1 MQIFSQFLDVI
12 VFKEDWITCI
22 ICWCRS
28 KTGVRSLSPSVQS
41 FLTVQWWWSGS
52 CLRVRMNVFFL
63 QFWWFVLFQSALYL
77 NSSHIDGQQQ
87 LLLQDYPWCLSSL
100 ALSQETDQKQDRNVS
115 YSSLPALK
123 YSKAVR
129 NLGIVLD
136 GELSFNNRINKVTR
150 TAFSDFKI
158 YLTLEN
164 SYLNVINCCMCS
176 YVFYLNLNA
185 SRNTTCWECFQELW
199 SCYLWSCVCL
209 QVQYVKHIEFMH
221 DEM

>member
-1 MQIFSQFLDVI
+1 MIRLVFTSQNECF
-12 VFKEDWITCI
+12 
-22 ICWCRS
+22 
-28 KTGVRSLSPSVQS
+28 
-41 FLTVQWWWSGS
+41 FLTVLMVCTVSKCTILKLFPYWWTATVASSRLSLMSFLLGIVSTNWS
-52 CLRVRMNVFFL
+52 
-63 QFWWFVLFQSALYL
+63 
-77 NSSHIDGQQQ
+77 
-87 LLLQDYPWCLSSL
+87 
-100 ALSQETDQKQDRNVS
+100 ETRHRNVS

-123 YSKAVR
+123 HSKAVR

-176 YVFYLNLNA
+176 YLFYLNLNA

-199 SCYLWSCVCL
+199 SCYLWSCVCVCVFRFNML
-209 QVQYVKHIEFMH
+209 NILSLCMMKCRNKIARHSKLPERL
-221 DEM
+221 